1 MPNSSQENDR
11 LACLIAIASGHDPKQ
26 LRLSAA
32 EGYLLSRIDG
42 RTPWRLLREIGGI
55 PAVDVDA
62 CLERWLAQ
70 GVVEVVGG
78 SSAARPAAGPGVAA
92 RPAVGIDAASAPP
105 AATATVAIDASLL
118 DPALDIDCDVQ
129 RRILEF
135 ECALSRPY
143 HELLGVPLGADPKAV
158 KRAYFKLSKEFH
170 PDRYFR
176 KQIGPFAP
184 RLERIF
190 KKVLEAHE
198 ILSDPEL
205 CQVANQPEALV
216 AEAVDV
222 GTRESAAVAAETLAG
237 PASTTPGVNASGT
250 AGVTADASATAT
262 SAAARGVTDTG
273 ASRLVAPP
281 TSTPDAATPSGAGSA
296 TPEASAMPAAPR
308 EAAPQPDARTQ
319 ARLSKLER
327 LKQRMPFKID
337 QAALA
342 ARRTRAREIFQAA
355 EASLAAGRLNEAEAN
370 IRIAITFD
378 PARAEYKEALGAL
391 RIRAAGDRA
400 AKLLE
405 APLDRM
411 SDAELREVLRL
422 IEDVLPYRPHDAEL
436 NLRAAKVC
444 LQLGRHGE
452 AIEYVETLLETDPD
466 RASHH
471 SLLGRIVL
479 ARGDAGAARRAFEK
493 ALSIDREDLE
503 ARRSLASMRIAAHDA
518 ARGGRR

>member
-1 MPNSSQENDR
+1 M
-11 LACLIAIASGHDPKQ
+11 AHVVAIASGHDPKR

-55 PAVDVDA
+55 PPRDVDA
-62 CLERWLAQ
+62 CLERWLAD
-70 GVVEVVGG
+70 GVLELVGG
-78 SSAARPAAGPGVAA
+78 RPSTGPA
-92 RPAVGIDAASAPP
+92 PASESRAKPATSPRMATD
-105 AATATVAIDASLL
+105 AATAPRAAASVPIDSRLL
-118 DPALDIDCDVQ
+118 DPSLDIDCDVQ

-135 ECALSRPY
+135 ELSLSRPY
-143 HELLGVPLGADPKAV
+143 HELLGVPAGADAKTV

-176 KQIGPFAP
+176 RQIGPYSV

-205 CQVANQPEALV
+205 CQVENQAEGSV
-216 AEAVDV
+216 AESVD
-222 GTRESAAVAAETLAG
+222 AAVEAASARAAEAG
-237 PASTTPGVNASGT
+237 ATPTATPVAASAR
-250 AGVTADASATAT
+250 AGVAPAATGAPSASPAASANAATAR
-262 SAAARGVTDTG
+262 AAATAVRPEP
-273 ASRLVAPP
+273 AE
-281 TSTPDAATPSGAGSA
+281 AATPASPGA
-296 TPEASAMPAAPR
+296 TPDEKKP
-308 EAAPQPDARTQ
+308 
-319 ARLSKLER
+319 LSKLER

-337 QAALA
+337 QAAFA
-342 ARRTRAREIFQAA
+342 ARRARAREIFQAA

-378 PARAEYKEALGAL
+378 PARAEFKEALGSL

-405 APLDRM
+405 TPTDRM
-411 SDAELREVLRL
+411 SEVELREVLRL

-436 NLRAAKVC
+436 NVRAAGVC
-444 LQLGRHGE
+444 LRLGKHDE
-452 AIEYVETLLETDPD
+452 AAEYVETLLETAPD
-466 RASHH
+466 VASHH
-471 SLLGRIVL
+471 SLRGRIERD
-479 ARGDAGAARRAFEK
+479 RGNLVAARAAFEK
-493 ALSIDREDLE
+493 ALGLDREDLE
-503 ARRSLASMRIAAHDA
+503 ARRALASMRIAAHDA

>member
-1 MPNSSQENDR
+1 MAKSSQENDR
-11 LACLIAIASGHDPKQ
+11 LAWLIAIASGHDPKQ

-42 RTPWRLLREIGGI
+42 RTSWRLLREIGGI
-55 PAVDVDA
+55 PAADVDA
-62 CLERWLAQ
+62 CLDRWLSQ

-78 SSAARPAAGPGVAA
+78 SPATRRPASGV
-92 RPAVGIDAASAPP
+92 DAASAPP
-105 AATATVAIDASLL
+105 AATTTIPIDASLL
-118 DPALDIDCDVQ
+118 DPGLDIDCTVQ

-135 ECALSRPY
+135 ELSLSRPY
-143 HELLGVPLGADPKAV
+143 HELLGVPVGADSKTV

-176 KQIGPFAP
+176 KEIGPFAQ

-198 ILSDPEL
+198 ILSDPDL
-205 CQVANQPEALV
+205 RQVANQSDVVVP
-216 AEAVDV
+216 EAVDV
-222 GTRESAAVAAETLAG
+222 AGSEAATSMATGASEAAAESTGAGQPAAASTSPAGVQSAAPSSSPPGASSAGAAERLAA
-237 PASTTPGVNASGT
+237 ASAPPSEG
-250 AGVTADASATAT
+250 SATA
-262 SAAARGVTDTG
+262 SAAA
-273 ASRLVAPP
+273 AKL
-281 TSTPDAATPSGAGSA
+281 
-296 TPEASAMPAAPR
+296 
-308 EAAPQPDARTQ
+308 DARTQ
-319 ARLSKLER
+319 ERLSKLER

-342 ARRTRAREIFQAA
+342 ARRARAREIFRAA
-355 EASLAAGRLNEAEAN
+355 DASLSAGRFNEAEAS

-405 APLDRM
+405 TPSDRM
-411 SDAELREVLRL
+411 SDVELRDVLCL

-444 LQLGRHGE
+444 LQLGRHDE
-452 AIEYVETLLETDPD
+452 AAEYVETLLETDPD

-471 SLLGRIVL
+471 SLLGRIEL
-479 ARGDAGAARRAFEK
+479 ARGDVAAARRAFER
-493 ALSIDREDLE
+493 ALSIDREDLD